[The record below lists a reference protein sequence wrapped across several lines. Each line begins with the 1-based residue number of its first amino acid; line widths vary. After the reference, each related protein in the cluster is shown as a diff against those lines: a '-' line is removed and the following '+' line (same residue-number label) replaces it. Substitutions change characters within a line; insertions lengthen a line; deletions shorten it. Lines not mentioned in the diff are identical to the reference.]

1 MHDQGQERFPK
12 RLAMK
17 KERKAKE
24 KEKKIKYIIKVNGK
38 NPNFFFSDI
47 NQSSK
52 SYCQEQLRANSAH
65 VQPG

>member
-24 KEKKIKYIIKVNGK
+24 KEKKSNT
-38 NPNFFFSDI
+38 
-47 NQSSK
+47 
-52 SYCQEQLRANSAH
+52 
-65 VQPG
+65 

>member
-24 KEKKIKYIIKVNGK
+24 KEKNQIHNQSKWKKTQL
-38 NPNFFFSDI
+38 FFSDI